1 MVVPVVAVLLMGA
14 GLLTGA
20 GLLGAAGSAGAGATG
35 GVGSGG
41 MGNGGV
47 VTGGGLTGG
56 VADWAKAGAAV
67 SSRPRVTV
75 RMLLI
80 IILPGWKPLPAC
92 GPKGGERLS

>member
-1 MVVPVVAVLLMGA
+1 MLV
-14 GLLTGA
+14 GA
-20 GLLGAAGSAGAGATG
+20 GLLGAAGSAGAGGVTG
-35 GVGSGG
+35 GSSGG
-41 MGNGGV
+41 VGNGGV

-75 RMLLI
+75 RTLLI
-80 IILPGWKPLPAC
+80 IILPGWEPLPAC